1 MLEWL
6 LNTVQKKYLGY
17 NRNSPFCFSSCIPTS
32 ATWTFLNTPHTAAP
46 KTMQGRN
53 FLYLRFQY
61 NQDPANL
68 LQQKGARALP
78 LYKAAKTE
86 GSLLLFL
93 MWYMGEAY
101 PKKEGSFKGP
111 RWEFSSLV
119 IAPFKDQD
127 MGLCMA
133 VSGS

>member
-1 MLEWL
+1 
-6 LNTVQKKYLGY
+6 VQG
-17 NRNSPFCFSSCIPTS
+17 S
-32 ATWTFLNTPHTAAP
+32 
-46 KTMQGRN
+46 N
-53 FLYLRFQY
+53 FLYLRFQH
-61 NQDPANL
+61 NQDPENL
-68 LQQKGARALP
+68 LQQKGARAPL

-86 GSLLLFL
+86 GGLLLFL

-101 PKKEGSFKGP
+101 SKLEGSFKGP

-119 IAPFKDQD
+119 IAPLKDQD